1 VFAKKIQRR
10 RKKGGLQIAGM
21 QFLVE
26 IEKWG
31 SYKFNNEAL

>member
-1 VFAKKIQRR
+1 LQKKSKEEE
-10 RKKGGLQIAGM
+10 KKGGLQIAGM